1 MNPTEVKVA
10 ATLKDF
16 NKQKE
21 DIFIYG
27 DGDGPMKYRVK
38 KPNKREMKNQE
49 ITK

>member
-10 ATLKDF
+10 TLNPHF

-27 DGDGPMKYRVK
+27 DGDGPINYKIK
-38 KPNKREMKNQE
+38 KQTNREMKNQE
-49 ITK
+49 N